1 MTLDVRHVTE
11 YSYSQSVKLGPHTL
25 YLYPR
30 TYPHQRLLDY
40 ELRID
45 PTPVRVVRNV
55 DVEGNIQQLVY
66 FSEPTERLH
75 IEMTMRIESEELN
88 SYDFLLFPF
97 ETTLLPFDYP
107 ESIRP
112 LLLPYMGQDGIT
124 AEVRDWAQRIAAG
137 VDHKTIQFLTA
148 LSKAIRQFQY
158 EMRPS
163 GFPLP
168 PDQTLAL
175 ESGSC
180 RDYTVLFMAAC
191 RSLGLAARFVSGYLF
206 GSDLQNH
213 QLHAWAEVYLP
224 GGGWR
229 GFDPTGDT
237 VVVNRHIFLA
247 STATP
252 RLATP
257 ISGMFSPVGTE
268 SSIETSLTMS
278 ATPESAIV

>member
-1 MTLDVRHVTE
+1 MTLDVRHTTE
-11 YSYSQSVKLGPHTL
+11 YSYSQSVTLGPHTL

-40 ELRID
+40 QLLIE
-45 PTPVRVVRNV
+45 PTPARVVRNV

-66 FSEPTERLH
+66 FNEPTERLH
-75 IEMTMRIESEELN
+75 IDMTMRIESEELN
-88 SYDFLLFPF
+88 SFDFLLFPY
-97 ETTLLPFDYP
+97 EAISVPFAYP
-107 ESIRP
+107 EPIRD
-112 LLLPYMGQDGIT
+112 LLKPYLIQDGIT
-124 AEVRDWAQRIAAG
+124 AEVVAWAEAIAAT

-148 LSKAIRQFQY
+148 LNKAIRQFTY

-163 GFPLP
+163 GFPMS

-175 ESGSC
+175 RCGSC

-206 GSDLQNH
+206 GSDRQDH

-237 VVVNRHIFLA
+237 AVVNRHIFLA

-257 ISGMFSPVGTE
+257 VSGMFSPVGTE
-268 SSIETSLTMS
+268 SNIQTNLTMS
-278 ATPESAIV
+278 STTETVLE